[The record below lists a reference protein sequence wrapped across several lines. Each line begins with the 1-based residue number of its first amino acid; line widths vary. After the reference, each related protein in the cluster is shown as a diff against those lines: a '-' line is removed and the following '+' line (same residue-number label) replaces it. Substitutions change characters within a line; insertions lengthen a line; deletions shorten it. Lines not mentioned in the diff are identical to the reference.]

1 MSVCGQGHELK
12 KTEPAELAKTS
23 WQYSS
28 YGYRC
33 KKCNKSE
40 RDKWSW
46 HCKICYYDLCPNCYV
61 DPSGITLRDSTLQY
75 VLKPMY
81 TVNSSIT
88 CDACNKKQSRNAL
101 VYSCR
106 KTNYDLCT
114 KCYDKMQPNKD
125 SRKKLERIYDKDYC
139 DRKDNEIMSEEG
151 TERFF
156 KDVGVNPD
164 SAEPLMV
171 AYH

>member
-1 MSVCGQGHELK
+1 MH
-12 KTEPAELAKTS
+12 
-23 WQYSS
+23 
-28 YGYRC
+28 
-33 KKCNKSE
+33 
-40 RDKWSW
+40 
-46 HCKICYYDLCPNCYV
+46 PN
-61 DPSGITLRDSTLQY
+61 SIKLRDSTLQY
-75 VLKPMY
+75 ILKAIY

-88 CDACNKKQSRNAL
+88 CDGCNKKQSRNAL

-114 KCYDKMQPNKD
+114 KCYDKMQSNKD

-139 DRKDNEIMSEEG
+139 DSKDNEIMSEEG

-156 KDVGVNPD
+156 EDIGVNPD

-171 AYH
+171 AYHLKVVKWEYSLVKILLMDFGYLG